1 MIWSRSC
8 ESRCFAIHLILKKSY
23 ISPIEAPKKFKYSI
37 LNIWILLGSFQ
48 CWKPIIQMD
57 CINEHL
63 VLWVASL
70 HPELN
75 WLLSAPLSMGRTL
88 PHHVV
93 VLCVGIHHELRMMV
107 MEWFEAKQSKEE
119 NGIYIKTLRLKYVIC
134 PLIKFFNHMS
144 NTDPINPHV
153 YVLFLWSFLLCNI
166 GANPE
171 NFLGCCK

>member
-48 CWKPIIQMD
+48 CWKSIIQMD

-88 PHHVV
+88 PPHVV
-93 VLCVGIHHELRMMV
+93 VLCVGRHSPWAEDDGDGVVWSQAIKGRKWHIHKDI
-107 MEWFEAKQSKEE
+107 EAEICDLSSDQVFQSHV
-119 NGIYIKTLRLKYVIC
+119 KYW
-134 PLIKFFNHMS
+134 P
-144 NTDPINPHV
+144 
-153 YVLFLWSFLLCNI
+153 Y
-166 GANPE
+166 
-171 NFLGCCK
+171 